1 MLLQLKLML
10 NQPIF
15 NEKPLKTSRV
25 KKLQLTFATL
35 LPGCT
40 LLPDLEDIFFNDGS
54 AGSGGTP
61 MDETPA

>member
-35 LPGCT
+35 SGSS
-40 LLPDLEDIFFNDGS
+40 LLPDLEDIFKNDGS
-54 AGSGGTP
+54 AGSGGKN